1 VKNILGKKAERE
13 GEGERVMEARRKW
26 LRRQGGS
33 ETGGGGRGCHAQ
45 GGDEKSVQSCYT
57 YAQFP
62 QAKFPKRKDKYSQLR
77 SCVGATDART

>member
-45 GGDEKSVQSCYT
+45 GGGGYRGGEY
-57 YAQFP
+57 
-62 QAKFPKRKDKYSQLR
+62 
-77 SCVGATDART
+77 VGRGGGRRVRVRD